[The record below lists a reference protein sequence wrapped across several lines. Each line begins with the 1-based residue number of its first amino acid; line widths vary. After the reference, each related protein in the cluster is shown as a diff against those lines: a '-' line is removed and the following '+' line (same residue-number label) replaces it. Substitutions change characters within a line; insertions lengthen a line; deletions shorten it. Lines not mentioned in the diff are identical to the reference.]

1 MHDLLVYSCG
11 VVSPWDDPG
20 QEGNPTGPGG
30 DVGTY
35 RESGRSWAPGGHVP
49 LSFWEYVWSE
59 EAELGISKAQ
69 DTSFSVLREVLPVTV
84 GFLI

>member
-20 QEGNPTGPGG
+20 QEANPTGPGG

-35 RESGRSWAPGGHVP
+35 RESGRSWPRCRH
-49 LSFWEYVWSE
+49 
-59 EAELGISKAQ
+59 
-69 DTSFSVLREVLPVTV
+69 
-84 GFLI
+84 